1 MAEFLLVGTLLGL
14 VQLAA
19 AMPWVAVLD
28 PVGFKTWSRSLVRSS
43 QEAFM
48 QEGVLLIGTAL
59 KKMLMSV
66 RRLLILIGGTILGLV
81 VLLTLIYISSLS
93 PDQMALFG
101 RLYAAVLQLQLSADF
116 FVLFFLGLLKVWPQG
131 AAVGL
136 AAFREGIRQPLF
148 WLITVA
154 GLGVLLITPF
164 LPYFTFGEDFKM
176 VKEIGY
182 DLIMLSACAFGV
194 VAASMSISE
203 ELEGKTAITL
213 MSKPISRRQFLLG
226 KYVGILMAA
235 LGMTLLLGWVFLW
248 MLLFKQTWDP
258 LQISSSQDKV
268 PDPEW
273 VTAALSSLSANPN
286 LHDLLRGVGL
296 WTHDFSQISLG
307 LLLGFGQL
315 MVLLAIAVALA
326 TRLPMVV
333 NLVICAAIFFLG
345 HLTPVLTAVSRDRLA
360 LVHFTAQLFDTLL
373 PGLEFFDMGPATVRE
388 VPIPQGDFAVY
399 VGSVTLYSVVYTAIA
414 LLFGLILFEDRDV
427 A

>member
-1 MAEFLLVGTLLGL
+1 MAEFLIVGTLLGL

-19 AMPWVAVLD
+19 ALPWIGALD
-28 PVGFKTWSRSLVRSS
+28 PVGFHGWWRRMVTSF
-43 QEAFM
+43 Q
-48 QEGVLLIGTAL
+48 GVLVL
-59 KKMLMSV
+59 
-66 RRLLILIGGTILGLV
+66 GGAVLGLMGLMALV
-81 VLLTLIYISSLS
+81 YYSNPS
-93 PDQMALFG
+93 PEQMAFWG
-101 RLYAAVLQLQLSADF
+101 RVYTSALQLQLSADF
-116 FVLFFLGLLKVWPQG
+116 FVLVFLGLLKVWPQG

-136 AAFREGIRQPLF
+136 AAFREGIRQPMF
-148 WLITVA
+148 WLITLA
-154 GLGVLLITPF
+154 ALGVLLITPF

-182 DLIMLSACAFGV
+182 DLIMLSACVFGV

-226 KYVGILMAA
+226 KYTGILMASLA
-235 LGMTLLLGWVFLW
+235 MTLLLGWVFMW
-248 MLLFKQTWDP
+248 MLLFKRTWDP
-258 LQISSSQDKV
+258 MQISSTADKV

-273 VTAALSSLSANPN
+273 LTSTLTSLTEDPKVYG
-286 LHDLLRGVGL
+286 LLRGVGL
-296 WTHDFSQISLG
+296 WASDFSQLSLG
-307 LLLGFGQL
+307 LVLDFGQL

-333 NLVICAAIFFLG
+333 NLVVCAAVFFLG
-345 HLTPVLTAVSRDRLA
+345 HLTPVLTAVSQDRFA

-388 VPIPQGDFAVY
+388 VPVPAGEFAVY
-399 VGSVTLYSVVYTAIA
+399 VGSVTLYSLLYTTIA
-414 LLFGLILFEDRDV
+414 LLFGLILFEDRDL